1 MKYLVISDTHG
12 SIGKALEIYR
22 AAGGADTFCGII
34 HLGDYARDAE
44 NIEEELGCEVIGVLG
59 NCDGDYGSG
68 DFKVLD
74 TDAGR
79 ILLTHG
85 HGQRVKMTYMNLV
98 YRAQELDCAAAL
110 FGHTHIPTYEE
121 ESGIIL
127 LNPGSLTYPGDGSNG
142 SYAILDIE
150 GDELNASIL
159 YYEPNNAQ
167 KQAGR
172 ENTAK
177 AKGGHLRDL
186 LNYSDRF

>member
-1 MKYLVISDTHG
+1 MKYLVVSDTHG
-12 SIGKALEIYR
+12 SIGKVLEIYR
-22 AAGGADTFCGII
+22 AAGGADTFGGII

-44 NIEEELGCEVIGVLG
+44 NIEEELGCDVIGVLG

-85 HGQRVKMTYMNLV
+85 HSQRVKMTYMNLV
-98 YRAQELDCAAAL
+98 YRAQELDCVAAL

-121 ESGIIL
+121 EGGIIL

-150 GDELNASIL
+150 GDEINASIL

-167 KQAGR
+167 KQTGR
-172 ENTAK
+172 ESTAK
-177 AKGGHLRDL
+177 VKGGHLRDL